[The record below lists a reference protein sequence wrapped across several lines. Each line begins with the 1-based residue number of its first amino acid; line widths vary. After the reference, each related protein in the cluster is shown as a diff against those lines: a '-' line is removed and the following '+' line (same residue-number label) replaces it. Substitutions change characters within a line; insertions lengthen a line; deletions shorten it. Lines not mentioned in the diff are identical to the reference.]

1 MGKVSDDISNEMT
14 DRGGYQGYRGG
25 GGNGHRGQN
34 NQQYGTEVW

>member
-14 DRGGYQGYRGG
+14 DRGGYEGYRG

-34 NQQYGTEVW
+34 NQQYGTKV